1 MNKSIKRRGCLLA
14 GSALL
19 GGAIG
24 FFFDA
29 PITGAVTLSLLSAV
43 GLFLLSK
50 LRLGPM

>member
-1 MNKSIKRRGCLLA
+1 MNKSIKRCGGLIA

-19 GGAIG
+19 GGVIG
-24 FFFDA
+24 FLFDA
-29 PITGAVTLSLLSAV
+29 PIVGAVTLSLLSAA